1 MTIAATDLDRLAIL
15 ARIALSADQRL
26 TLLPELERVLA
37 MVATLNQIDVDGVLP
52 LAHPHD
58 LELRLRPDQVA
69 CGDQQAALAA
79 IAPQMQGG
87 LYLVPKVIE

>member
-1 MTIAATDLDRLAIL
+1 MTIEATDLDRLAIL
-15 ARIALSADQRL
+15 ARLALSPDQRL
-26 TLLPELERVLA
+26 ALRPELERVLD
-37 MVATLNQIDVDGVLP
+37 MVSALDQVEVDGVLP

-58 LELRLRPDQVA
+58 LGLRLRPDQVA

-79 IAPQMQGG
+79 LAPQMQGG